1 MAGMQLFLTPTSPF
15 ARAVLV
21 TALECRV
28 AGLHLCWTDPWRS
41 PADLLQANPFCTVP
55 TLVTG
60 QGEALWDSSVI
71 CGYLLGLQAPSA
83 PLRSAADDVARLRR
97 QATARMLMEVAVK
110 KVVLERHRGRTD
122 QAAELLIGR
131 ATNAIARALRRL
143 EPGPP
148 VPAAGVRADMADLM
162 LAVALEYVRF
172 RHGAL
177 YDAEAN
183 AALAPWLESWSAR
196 PTLVLTTPAA
206 LAARPAY
213 DNLFDMAAS

>member
-1 MAGMQLFLTPTSPF
+1 VQLFLTPTSPF
-15 ARAVLV
+15 ARIVLV
-21 TALECRV
+21 TALECRL
-28 AGLHLCWTDPWRS
+28 ADLDLCWTDPWRS

-55 TLVTG
+55 TLVTQQAG
-60 QGEALWDSSVI
+60 ALWDSSVI
-71 CGYLLGLQAPSA
+71 CDYLLGQGASP
-83 PLRSAADDVARLRR
+83 RSAVDDVARMRR
-97 QATARMLMEVAVK
+97 YAAARMLMEVAVK
-110 KVVLERHRGRTD
+110 KTVLERHRSESG

-131 ATNAIARALRRL
+131 ATDAIVRALRQL
-143 EPGPP
+143 EPGQ
-148 VPAAGVRADMADLM
+148 PAAPVSGVRADMADLT

-177 YDAEAN
+177 YDAGVD

-213 DNLFDMAAS
+213 ANLFDMIAS